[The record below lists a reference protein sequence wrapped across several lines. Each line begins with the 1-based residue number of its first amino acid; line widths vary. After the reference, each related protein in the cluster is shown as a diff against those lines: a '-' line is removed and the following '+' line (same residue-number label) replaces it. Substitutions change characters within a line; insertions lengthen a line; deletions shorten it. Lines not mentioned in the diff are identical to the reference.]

1 MKTYKTKGLPFYVKG
16 CNNIF
21 DAVAELLKNR
31 IGVTENDLEEVTTDL
46 IPIGAKI
53 FCAMKPVKNNA
64 NN

>member
-21 DAVAELLKNR
+21 EAVAELHKNR

-46 IPIGAKI
+46 IPMGAKI
-53 FCAMKPVKNNA
+53 FCA
-64 NN
+64 